1 MLKLR
6 LKSTFGNVKLTRVD
20 DFYLW
25 IIDPKDPKQEEIP
38 IRKTDVESIGVNK
51 KTPEDKAKGEVGDIN
66 NYIGQEMTI
75 NLLYEMG
82 TIKYD

>member
-38 IRKTDVESIGVNK
+38 IRKTDVSPLG
-51 KTPEDKAKGEVGDIN
+51 
-66 NYIGQEMTI
+66 
-75 NLLYEMG
+75 
-82 TIKYD
+82 